1 LTRGKITDMPAGRRM
16 ALGLAILGTAIPAA
30 CASTQPAARPHHAA
44 PAVSASGSLA
54 QTPAADYA
62 SPASVAATFYVAW
75 ASVDTVHDGPG
86 AMAARCAPLVTPQLE
101 RQLRASQPA
110 TATWAAMRLHRT
122 VVLVHVLA
130 VTTPDGSP
138 APTSSRAYLRVYAE
152 RITMTTAMQTA
163 APDGVTVELSK
174 VSRRWLVARILF
186 F

>member
-1 LTRGKITDMPAGRRM
+1 LTQGKIGDGRLGRRM
-16 ALGLAILGTAIPAA
+16 ALGVAILGTAIPAA
-30 CASTQPAARPHHAA
+30 CASTHPAARQHQAA
-44 PAVSASGSLA
+44 PAANAPGSVA
-54 QTPAADYA
+54 QTPAPDYA
-62 SPASVAATFYVAW
+62 SPASVAAAFYVAW

-101 RQLRASQPA
+101 RQLTASQPA

-122 VVLVHVLA
+122 VVLVRILA
-130 VTTPDGSP
+130 VTRPDGSP
-138 APTSSRAYLRVYAE
+138 AATSSRAYLRVYAE
-152 RITMTTAMQTA
+152 RITLTTARQTA